1 MLNEIGIDIMGLIWA
16 ITQLM
21 LDILIKG
28 ATIVDGTGAKAWV
41 GDAAIAGGRFVALD
55 RCIPGEARRVITA
68 DGYMLAPG
76 FIDIHCHSDFSL
88 FDHPGADIKLRQG
101 VTLEVLGNCGTS
113 LAPLGAIS
121 RALIPA
127 ESDSD
132 IQSWEHPLDWSTYG
146 QYVNTLQTSGLSI
159 NVTGLVGHGT
169 LRLTAMGSTD
179 KKPTPDQMDRM
190 KSLLSQSMDEGAAGL
205 STGLIYAPGCFAA
218 TRELIALARVAGRK
232 GGYYASHIR
241 NEADEII
248 TALEEII
255 RIGREAEIPVHV
267 SHLKIAGKKNWA
279 LRETVV
285 EKLVSARSEG
295 IDITCDVY
303 PYFHSS
309 TTILALLPPW
319 CLEGGTA
326 SLMPRLKDPRQRE
339 RIIAGITDGIAG
351 WENMVQHTG
360 LDKIVISSVKSTQ
373 RKGLGGKSIA
383 QIAVAAQQDPFQVLL
398 DLVEAE
404 NGAVSIITESMNEEN
419 MVRFLSLPFAMVG
432 SDGSPS
438 QDRPHPRL
446 YGTFPRVIRRI
457 VRELGALSMEA
468 AVHKMSGLTARRLG
482 LKDTGTLRKGFKAD
496 AVLFDP
502 LTFGDTATYDHPR
515 SFPRGLLATIVNG
528 EIVID
533 GKTHTGAKPGVFYR
547 KKKRA

>member
-1 MLNEIGIDIMGLIWA
+1 MF
-16 ITQLM
+16 
-21 LDILIKG
+21 DILIKG

-55 RCIPGEARRVITA
+55 RRIPGEARRVIAA
-68 DGYMLAPG
+68 DGYMLTPG

-88 FDHPGADIKLRQG
+88 FDHPEADIKLRQG

-113 LAPLGAIS
+113 LAPLEEIS
-121 RALIPA
+121 RTLIPA

-132 IQSWEHPLDWSTYG
+132 IQSWEHPLDWTSYG
-146 QYVNTLQTSGLSI
+146 QYARTLGSSGLSI

-169 LRLTAMGSTD
+169 LRLTAMGPSD
-179 KKPTPDQMDRM
+179 KTPTPNQMARM
-190 KSLLSQSMDEGAAGL
+190 ESLLSQSMDEGAAGL
-205 STGLIYAPGCFAA
+205 STGLIYAPGCFAD
-218 TRELIALARVAGRK
+218 TRELVALAKVAGRN

-241 NEADEII
+241 NEADRII
-248 TALEEII
+248 TALEEVI
-255 RIGREAEIPVHV
+255 RIGREAQIPVHV

-279 LRETVV
+279 LWETVV
-285 EKLVSARSEG
+285 DKLASARSQG

-319 CLEGGTA
+319 CLEGGMT

-339 RIIAGITDGIAG
+339 RIIGGIKDGIAG
-351 WENMVQHTG
+351 WENMVLHTG
-360 LDKIVISSVKSTQ
+360 LDKIVISSVRNEQHKSLQ
-373 RKGLGGKSIA
+373 GKSID
-383 QIAVAAQQDPFQVLL
+383 QIATEAQQDPFEVLL
-398 DLVEAE
+398 DLVASE

-419 MVRFLSLPFAMVG
+419 MVRFLSLPGAMVG
-432 SDGSPS
+432 SDGSPN
-438 QDRPHPRL
+438 QGRPHPRL
-446 YGTFPRVIRRI
+446 YGTFPRVIRRV

-482 LKDTGTLRKGFKAD
+482 LKDTGILRKGFIAD

-502 LTFGDTATYDHPR
+502 LTFGDTATYDRPR

-528 EIVID
+528 EVVID
-533 GKTHTGAKPGVFYR
+533 GEKHTGAKPGRFYM
-547 KKKRA
+547 KGNRA